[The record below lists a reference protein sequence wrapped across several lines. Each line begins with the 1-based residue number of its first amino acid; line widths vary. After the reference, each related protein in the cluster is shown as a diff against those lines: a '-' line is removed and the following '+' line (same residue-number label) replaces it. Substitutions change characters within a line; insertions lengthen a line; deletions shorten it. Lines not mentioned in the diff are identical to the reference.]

1 MSEPAMSYFIGCP
14 VWASASWV
22 GKVFSPAARRE
33 QWLGQYSSAFNAV
46 EGNSTFYGLPRKE
59 TVERWAADT
68 AAGFRFALKFPQA
81 ISHVRQLVDA
91 ETETAEFLN
100 LLHVL
105 RTADRLGPAFLQLPP
120 QFSAQQLPVLERY
133 LQSLPRDFQYAV
145 EVRHRSLFDE
155 GAAEAKLDSILTEFG
170 INRVLYDS
178 RPLFA
183 YPPEDDFEEK
193 AQRQKPRSPL
203 RRTVTGP
210 QPMLRIIG
218 RNDVSACD
226 RWLEDWATI
235 VAGWI
240 QQGLT
245 PYVFTHAPN
254 DFYCPDLARRFHDA
268 LRVHLPALPH
278 LPPWPGETL
287 SAPAAVQGR
296 LF

>member
-1 MSEPAMSYFIGCP
+1 MSSPLLPYFLGCP
-14 VWASASWV
+14 VWASASWL
-22 GKVFSPAARRE
+22 GKVFSPAARRD
-33 QWLGQYSSAFNAV
+33 QWLGQYSAAFNTV

-59 TVERWAADT
+59 TIERWAADT
-68 AAGFRFALKFPQA
+68 EPGFRFALKFPQA

-91 ETETAEFLN
+91 ETETAEFLD
-100 LLHVL
+100 LLQVL
-105 RTADRLGPAFLQLPP
+105 RSADRLGPAFLQLPP
-120 QFSAQQLPVLERY
+120 QFSVSQLPALERY
-133 LQSLPRDFQYAV
+133 LQSLPKELSYAV
-145 EVRHRSLFDE
+145 EVRHRSFFSE
-155 GAAEAKLDSILTEFG
+155 GPAEAELDGILAGLG

-218 RNDVSACD
+218 RDDVSACD
-226 RWLEDWATI
+226 RWLEDWAPI
-235 VAGWI
+235 VASWI

-254 DFYCPDLARRFHDA
+254 DFYCPDLARRFHDV
-268 LRVHLPALPH
+268 LRAHLPALPP
-278 LPPWPGETL
+278 LPLWPGEASPT
-287 SAPAAVQGR
+287 PTAVQGR